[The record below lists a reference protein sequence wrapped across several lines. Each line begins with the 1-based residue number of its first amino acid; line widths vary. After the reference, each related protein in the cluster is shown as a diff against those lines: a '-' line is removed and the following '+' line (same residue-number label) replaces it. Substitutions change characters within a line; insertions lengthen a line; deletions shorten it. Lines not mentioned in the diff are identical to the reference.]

1 MTTKNTLGWWLYG
14 LGLLIVLGTHL
25 YMLVAGLPV
34 DQMNGHAILNLVA
47 AFLLA
52 AGWMKS

>member
-1 MTTKNTLGWWLYG
+1 MTTKNTLSWWLYG
-14 LGLLIVLGTHL
+14 LGLIIVLGTHL
-25 YMLVAGLPV
+25 YMLVAGLPI

-52 AGWMKS
+52 AGWVKS